1 MSELKDYEAHAK
13 IICHKAMK
21 YCREYETP
29 SEQTQDQSKNL
40 LHGDVSIGKI
50 AYRIG
55 VRLLYS
61 MSGRKGK
68 KTSKPE
74 KRPVEKKPVEE
85 QANETETKHEKPSEE
100 DANKRG
106 PRVEDLEEKL
116 ESMKKSD
123 RYINIAVV
131 LIIVL
136 LYLGSFLWRE
146 RKRSQFVS
154 ET

>member
-1 MSELKDYEAHAK
+1 M
-13 IICHKAMK
+13 
-21 YCREYETP
+21 
-29 SEQTQDQSKNL
+29 
-40 LHGDVSIGKI
+40 IGKI
-50 AYRIG
+50 AYRVS

-68 KTSKPE
+68 KTTKPE
-74 KRPVEKKPVEE
+74 KKSVEKEPVEE
-85 QANETETKHEKPSEE
+85 QDNKTESKHEKPSEE
-100 DANKRG
+100 DASKRG